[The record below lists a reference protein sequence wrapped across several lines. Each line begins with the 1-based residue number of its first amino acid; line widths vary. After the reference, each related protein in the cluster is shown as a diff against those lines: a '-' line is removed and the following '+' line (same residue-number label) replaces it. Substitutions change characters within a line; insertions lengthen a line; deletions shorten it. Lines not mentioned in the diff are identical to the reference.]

1 MQITRRAV
9 IALAAA
15 AFGSYCA
22 AASLAAPPRPSVDI
36 RSSDGRVLVAADQI
50 RSYEWATHTLTLA
63 PRVREALARK
73 LRTDRIVSG
82 IPFSV
87 AVDGKAVYSGTLTTS
102 LSSFSFATPVVVVDA
117 VGEEWGVGAEQL
129 RVQLGYPS
137 AMFFKGEDPRSN
149 PRIREALKT
158 GDKLTE
164 AKTEADHT
172 RWIERSLREIQTLKP
187 GMTREDLL
195 KVLQEEGGLSNRNGQ
210 RFAYRECPYIKVDVK
225 FQAVGALEDNLRKDP
240 RDKILRLS
248 KPFLEWSIE
257 D

>member
-15 AFGSYCA
+15 FGSYCA
-22 AASLAAPPRPSVDI
+22 VASLAAPARPSVDI
-36 RSSDGRVLVAADQI
+36 RSSDGRVLVAASQI

-63 PRVREALARK
+63 PRGRKELANK

-87 AVDGKAVYSGTLTTS
+87 AVDGKAVYTGTFTTC
-102 LSSFSFATPVVVVDA
+102 LSSFSFATPVIVVDA
-117 VGEEWGVGAEQL
+117 VGEEWGVGADQL

-149 PRIREALKT
+149 PRIREALRT
-158 GDKLTE
+158 GDKFTE

-187 GMTREDLL
+187 GMTRADLL
-195 KVLQEEGGLSNRNGQ
+195 KVLQEEGGLSNRNGH
-210 RFAYRECPYIKVDVK
+210 RFVYRECPYIKVDVK
-225 FQAVGALEDNLRKDP
+225 FQAVGALDDNLRKDP

-248 KPFLEWSIE
+248 TPFLEWSIT